1 MLLEE
6 RPFEER
12 LAIIGQP
19 YCLHDA
25 VCLVGGY
32 KETWHETI
40 QEIVRIAFPW
50 EYDAMSDINNVD
62 ELETILSFY
71 GCDR

>member
-25 VCLVGGY
+25 LCLIGGH
-32 KETWHETI
+32 KATGLETM
-40 QEIVRIAFPW
+40 QEIVKVAFPW
-50 EYDAMSDINNVD
+50 EWEAMIDRNDGN

>member
-32 KETWHETI
+32 KETWLDTI
-40 QEIVRIAFPW
+40 QEIVRVAFPHEW
-50 EYDAMSDINNVD
+50 EALTDKDNMD
-62 ELETILSFY
+62 ELQTVLLFY

>member
-32 KETWHETI
+32 KETWLDTL

-50 EYDAMSDINNVD
+50 EYDAMSDTNNIG

>member
-32 KETWHETI
+32 KETWLETL

-50 EYDAMSDINNVD
+50 EYDAMSDTNNVN

>member
-1 MLLEE
+1 MLLEK

-12 LAIIGQP
+12 LAIIGEP

-32 KETWHETI
+32 KETWLETI

-50 EYDAMSDINNVD
+50 EYDAMSDTNNVD

>member
-32 KETWHETI
+32 KETWLETI

-50 EYDAMSDINNVD
+50 EYDAMSDTNNVN

>member
-32 KETWHETI
+32 KETWLETI

-50 EYDAMSDINNVD
+50 EYDAMSDTNNID

>member
-12 LAIIGQP
+12 LAIIGEP

-32 KETWHETI
+32 KETWLATI

-50 EYDAMSDINNVD
+50 EYDAMSDTNNVD